1 MGTIGKDFNY
11 KIIKNFL
18 SKDEIDLLS
27 IYCEMKHRT
36 NITSFDLEQSNVA
49 DTKYYGDQITD
60 SLMLKKNTFNRKRNW
75 KKIITYIF
83 FLEMLH
89 KIC

>member
-36 NITSFDLEQSNVA
+36 NITNFDLEQNNVA
-49 DTKYYGDQITD
+49 DTKYYGDPLTD
-60 SLMLKKNTFNRKRNW
+60 SLMLKKKMLME
-75 KKIITYIF
+75 K
-83 FLEMLH
+83 LE
-89 KIC
+89 KFVEQEKQS